1 MNAHASPTERRHH
14 PRIFLGVPVRVH
26 LAGEPRSLTLEL
38 VDVSASGSYFRHF
51 RPSGRRPRIGQYVA
65 FGFVMAERSVCTA
78 CGRVVRTD
86 AQGFALKLERANHS
100 FHGFVDDISGA
111 FMRAA

>member
-1 MNAHASPTERRHH
+1 MNAHPSPTERRHH

-26 LAGEPRSLTLEL
+26 LAGEPRSLMLEL
-38 VDVSASGSYFRHF
+38 VDVSASGSYFRT
-51 RPSGRRPRIGQYVA
+51 SGRRPRVGQYVA
-65 FGFVMAERSVCTA
+65 FGFVIAEGSVCTA

-86 AQGFALKLERANHS
+86 EHGFALKLERANPS
-100 FHGFVDDISGA
+100 FHGFVDDISGP